1 MYRFLT
7 GDVIYFLMSLCVMI
21 RHKGGRQMQ
30 CTQQLTDEIQRIFHN
45 SPMAAAVVGEGGTV
59 IYRNPACESLCPD
72 MDFACVKT
80 GVSCEMYASCGS
92 RTFMLSIAPVSDS
105 ISLVNIT
112 PAALDETVFNGI
124 AATIRKTASSTAEAL
139 DDLSDKISDEGMMK
153 KLDIIDGNM
162 LTACSE
168 LLVPEVISSMR
179 LPDVHGSGVISISE
193 TVIRFMEELSYIIAS
208 ENISVVTLD
217 KIKPGLTARMNKD
230 ALRLL
235 MMEFISGC
243 LDGEFD
249 IHGIAPS
256 LRRADGDKILLE
268 LSCGYLGRFE
278 NKVPKSRAARQ
289 KGEYDPAR
297 MLREEMERIYGCH
310 ISCRHNDM
318 VSTLSVEMRFE
329 EAESGETLGNRMSH
343 YVAPNRYTDV
353 SLYCARY
360 GMNHR
365 YRNEK
370 Y

>member
-1 MYRFLT
+1 
-7 GDVIYFLMSLCVMI
+7 
-21 RHKGGRQMQ
+21 
-30 CTQQLTDEIQRIFHN
+30 
-45 SPMAAAVVGEGGTV
+45 
-59 IYRNPACESLCPD
+59 
-72 MDFACVKT
+72 
-80 GVSCEMYASCGS
+80 
-92 RTFMLSIAPVSDS
+92 MLSIAPVSDS
-105 ISLVNIT
+105 VSLVNIT

-124 AATIRKTASSTAEAL
+124 AATIKKTASSVAEAL

-208 ENISVVTLD
+208 ENISVVTFD

-249 IHGIAPS
+249 IHGITPS

-278 NKVPKSRAARQ
+278 NKVLKSRAARQ

-329 EAESGETLGNRMSH
+329 EAESGETLGNRM
-343 YVAPNRYTDV
+343 
-353 SLYCARY
+353 
-360 GMNHR
+360 
-365 YRNEK
+365 
-370 Y
+370 

>member
-1 MYRFLT
+1 
-7 GDVIYFLMSLCVMI
+7 
-21 RHKGGRQMQ
+21 
-30 CTQQLTDEIQRIFHN
+30 
-45 SPMAAAVVGEGGTV
+45 
-59 IYRNPACESLCPD
+59 
-72 MDFACVKT
+72 
-80 GVSCEMYASCGS
+80 
-92 RTFMLSIAPVSDS
+92 MLSIAPVSDS

-112 PAALDETVFNGI
+112 PAAFDETVFNGI
-124 AATIRKTASSTAEAL
+124 AATIRKTASSAAEAL
-139 DDLSDKISDEGMMK
+139 NDLSDKISDEGMMK
-153 KLDIIDGNM
+153 NLDIIDGNM

-179 LPDVHGSGVISISE
+179 LPDVQGSGVISISE

-249 IHGIAPS
+249 IHGITPS

-310 ISCRHNDM
+310 VSCRHNDM

-329 EAESGETLGNRMSH
+329 H
-343 YVAPNRYTDV
+343 F
-353 SLYCARY
+353 
-360 GMNHR
+360 H
-365 YRNEK
+365 
-370 Y
+370 

>member
-1 MYRFLT
+1 
-7 GDVIYFLMSLCVMI
+7 
-21 RHKGGRQMQ
+21 MQ

-124 AATIRKTASSTAEAL
+124 AATIRKTASSVAEAL

-179 LPDVHGSGVISISE
+179 LPDVQGSGVISISE

-230 ALRLL
+230 AFRLL
-235 MMEFISGC
+235 MMEFM
-243 LDGEFD
+243 
-249 IHGIAPS
+249 
-256 LRRADGDKILLE
+256 LE

-370 Y
+370 F

>member
-1 MYRFLT
+1 M
-7 GDVIYFLMSLCVMI
+7 
-21 RHKGGRQMQ
+21 
-30 CTQQLTDEIQRIFHN
+30 
-45 SPMAAAVVGEGGTV
+45 
-59 IYRNPACESLCPD
+59 
-72 MDFACVKT
+72 
-80 GVSCEMYASCGS
+80 
-92 RTFMLSIAPVSDS
+92 
-105 ISLVNIT
+105 
-112 PAALDETVFNGI
+112 FNGI

-249 IHGIAPS
+249 IHGITPS

-329 EAESGETLGNRMSH
+329 EADLLFSI
-343 YVAPNRYTDV
+343 
-353 SLYCARY
+353 
-360 GMNHR
+360 
-365 YRNEK
+365 
-370 Y
+370 